1 MESSRDMASDDVG
14 SAKLAQLQAQGHVVL
29 RGLLGRD
36 DLREVE
42 AAIRPFLEET
52 PHGRND
58 FEGEKTRRVY
68 NLVAKTPVVHPLI
81 EHSAV
86 LDLVGNHL
94 GPPGFQLS
102 IAQAIEILPGETAQQ
117 LHTDDLPFPIPK
129 PHQPVVL
136 NTMWAITEF
145 TRANG
150 ATRLVP
156 GSETATTPPPEEGCV
171 FAELEPGSVLVWDG
185 SLWHGGG
192 ANTTDTPRLGITINY
207 NANWLRQQENQYLA
221 IPRETLDA
229 MPESLKRI
237 LGYDLCGVLGAVNG
251 RHPLKAPAETRT
263 I

>member
-1 MESSRDMASDDVG
+1 MLEREG
-14 SAKLAQLQAQGHVVL
+14 
-29 RGLLGRD
+29 
-36 DLREVE
+36 LRELD
-42 AAIRPFLEET
+42 AAIRPMLEAT

-58 FEGEKTRRVY
+58 FEGVKTRRVY
-68 NLVAKTPVVHPLI
+68 NLVAKTPLVHPLV
-81 EHSAV
+81 EHPAV
-86 LDLVGNHL
+86 IDLVREHL

-102 IAQAIEILPGETAQQ
+102 IAQAIEILPGESAQQ

-145 TRANG
+145 TKANG

-156 GSETATTPPPEEGCV
+156 GSESATGPPSEDGCV

-192 ANTTDTPRLGITINY
+192 ANTTDAPRLGITINY

-221 IPRETLDA
+221 VPAEMIDA
-229 MPESLKRI
+229 MPESLKQI
-237 LGYDLCGVLGAVNG
+237 LGYDTCGVLGAVNG
-251 RHPLKAPAETRT
+251 RHPLKVPAD
-263 I
+263 

>member
-1 MESSRDMASDDVG
+1 MSSGDLARLERD
-14 SAKLAQLQAQGHVVL
+14 GHVVL
-29 RGLLGRD
+29 RGLLDRD
-36 DLREVE
+36 RISELERAVRPLLE
-42 AAIRPFLEET
+42 AT

-58 FEGEKTRRVY
+58 FEGAKTRRVY
-68 NLVAKTPVVHPLI
+68 NLVAKTPLVHPLV
-81 EHSAV
+81 EHAAV
-86 LDLVGNHL
+86 IDLVREHL

-102 IAQAIEILPGETAQQ
+102 IAQAIEILPGESAQQ

-145 TRANG
+145 TKANG

-156 GSETATTPPPEEGCV
+156 GSESATAPPSEDACV

-192 ANTTDTPRLGITINY
+192 ANSTDTPRLGITINY
-207 NANWLRQQENQYLA
+207 NASWLRQQENQYLA
-221 IPRETLDA
+221 VPREMLDE
-229 MPESLKRI
+229 MPGSLKEI

-251 RHPLKAPAETRT
+251 RHPLRAPAAKE
-263 I
+263 